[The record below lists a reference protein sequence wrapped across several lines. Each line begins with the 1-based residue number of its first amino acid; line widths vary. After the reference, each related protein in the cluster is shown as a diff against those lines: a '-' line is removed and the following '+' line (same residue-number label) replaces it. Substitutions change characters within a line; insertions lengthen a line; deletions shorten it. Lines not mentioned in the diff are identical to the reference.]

1 MIYWSKFGKAM
12 FLASLDFWRFKK
24 HYLNPNFKGS
34 LCGISIR
41 TLNICRTWKGAMEV
55 VISLREEVRNPAS
68 GNPLEKLEGA
78 GSSDQLTRGDFSVY
92 RGCVW

>member
-1 MIYWSKFGKAM
+1 MQD
-12 FLASLDFWRFKK
+12 L
-24 HYLNPNFKGS
+24 
-34 LCGISIR
+34 
-41 TLNICRTWKGAMEV
+41 KGAMEV

>member
-1 MIYWSKFGKAM
+1 MWYKYTN
-12 FLASLDFWRFKK
+12 LK
-24 HYLNPNFKGS
+24 HMQDL
-34 LCGISIR
+34 
-41 TLNICRTWKGAMEV
+41 KGAMEV